1 MQVIPEGQA
10 CEALQPA
17 RHVVP
22 LQRKPAGQRPWEPEH
37 GVPTM
42 PLVGCVHEP
51 EVEQISPMEQ
61 PAAGLHD
68 APQVPLEQC
77 SPRSHSASV
86 AHAFPQSEP

>member
-1 MQVIPEGQA
+1 
-10 CEALQPA
+10 
-17 RHVVP
+17 
-22 LQRKPAGQRPWEPEH
+22 
-37 GVPTM
+37 M

-51 EVEQISPMEQ
+51 EVEQISPVAQ